1 MRAFSVVILSLITTI
16 LLGAALLLGMPVDF
30 AELAIWMTFF
40 ISIIWVFIM
49 LYCCWDPKKWR
60 VVGVLVATSCVSVL
74 VIIMN
79 PPAL

>member
-1 MRAFSVVILSLITTI
+1 MRAFSVILLSLVTTI
-16 LLGAALLLGMPVDF
+16 LLSAALLLGIPMDF
-30 AELAIWMTFF
+30 AELAIWVTFF

-49 LYCCWDPKKWR
+49 IYCCWDAKKWR
-60 VVGVLVATSCVSVL
+60 MVGVLVATSCLSVV